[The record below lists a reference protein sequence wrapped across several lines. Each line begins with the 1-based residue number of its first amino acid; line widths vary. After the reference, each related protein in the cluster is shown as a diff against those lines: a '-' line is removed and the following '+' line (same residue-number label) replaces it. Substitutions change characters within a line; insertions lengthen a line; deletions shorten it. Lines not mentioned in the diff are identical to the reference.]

1 MKQRCVV
8 VVVML
13 LVVSAFGLT
22 LMVSA
27 TGDLDSALDVTI
39 ATTLPEQAEQ
49 EQEEE
54 EEKGDEWGNA
64 TDGTPADVALPPS
77 SSTPRPTSGDG
88 GGGGG
93 GDNTG
98 RLALVSARFRQHIDE
113 LRRAGDRLDIVF
125 LVDASS
131 SVGSANFASELRFVK
146 KLLAAD
152 FDVRL
157 NRTRVAL
164 VTFSSRRKVVRH
176 VDQISRPDPA
186 NDKCGLLQ
194 DALPAVSYSGGG
206 TYTYGALR
214 EAEAILA
221 GNPDPD
227 AGIDATPTRTVFLVT
242 DGYSNGRN
250 PVPVAA
256 RLKAAGVHIFAL
268 AIETG
273 NGDELTALVSAE
285 PYLYLLRSYDQ
296 FEELVRQALHLDY
309 RPGPSHPVTN
319 RSLCDRLCN
328 QMPSLPDAAGCCDQR
343 ASCSCGTTSGHYQ
356 CTCEPGYGGT
366 GLRGDCQPCANGTYW
381 EDGGDGGGRCRPCP
395 HSRQVTL
402 RLGATAVSECVCPH
416 GYQANEDGRCVAVTC
431 AELVAPPNGYF
442 VMEPKPCGRVLNAA
456 CGVRC
461 RPGYELS
468 GSSIRLCQENGLWS
482 GIEAKCT
489 LKMCPP
495 LIIPYYGMAVCSN
508 PDLDLYYDYTPRNKT
523 FMRNYSSAVERYTER
538 MPIDTECSFK
548 CGPGYYLKGS
558 HNRNCLPLSKWDG
571 LHTTCKQIVC
581 PALPAVPYG
590 TYEPTDC
597 ATSKS
602 AFGTN
607 CTLVCDFGFEMK
619 GGPST
624 KQCGGRRTG
633 VWSKSK
639 TPRCVDIA
647 PPFLECPGPYE
658 VLLED
663 DYPYSVVRRLQP
675 PYVYDNSGDNFTYWV
690 RPALRDGGTQL
701 PLGEHEFTYVA
712 VDAFKNKARCSF
724 RVTVIDRTPPVL
736 EGCGASVWP
745 HAPVYYVSRPDNP
758 QETLVR
764 WDEPTVFD
772 NSGTAGVTM
781 TQNVTHGYL
790 GVGLHTVLYRAVDAS
805 GNEANCT
812 VRVEVRQYSCETVP
826 EPPNGLAVCAHNG
839 THVWCE
845 LSCREDFA
853 FAHDQTADTVLLVCD
868 RARPSWNG
876 LPTDPEPECSA
887 IVRPLGVEKVLTL
900 QLEQPL
906 LGPTLCDDPDALADL
921 SEGFVS
927 AGLRDQLC
935 GEQTN
940 CTLLTRLPVCEL
952 PEAGGDEATRY
963 HVVKRRSAAQPAD
976 ELMRQRSTVK
986 LVVYKRLSQELGLW
1000 RSDGKKSD
1008 NIKRI
1013 KEELRKV
1020 SGNEKL
1026 RRRLGA
1032 LDLDLSVLRLDELVR
1047 CANGSISRK
1056 LQCVHCPRGTYHNH
1070 TLGNSCQS
1078 CPIGT
1083 YNERT
1088 GQTSCQACPVHHSTS
1103 RPNAKHAHDCKP
1115 QCPPG
1120 TVARLKPMAARRRS
1134 PGGGPPPTKYQKTL
1148 MPFCRKCEPGY
1159 YQAQYNR
1166 AQCQACPVGYG
1177 SARGSTAP
1185 TDCFPLA
1192 GPLERRGCEGE
1203 CSNHGHCQDE
1213 RDTDGVGCVCDEGYV
1228 GERCELSLNPC
1239 ASAPCL
1245 NGGTCVAVAD
1255 GTDFHCHCRPP
1266 YIGGSHCELYVDPC
1280 HETGAP
1286 TMGNESATWQQ
1297 QPCARSGG
1305 ICVEVDGTAVCE
1317 CRPGYEG
1324 TRCERH
1330 RDHCT
1335 PNPCLHGGVCVNAAD
1350 GYSCVCRAG
1359 KTGRRCHLEPCD
1371 YLPCA
1376 GRARCL
1382 NGQQENRGRGGEGGE
1397 AVDEPEQVRFRE
1409 AVAQRQQQQQQL
1421 LLTEQSDDGDDD
1433 ELPAAP
1439 TTSHQHAV
1447 GTRDYRCVCPAGWRG
1462 PNCTEVDNPCDGYAM
1477 CLHGGTCVAL
1487 KLRHVSDDNNPDDDN
1502 DDDDQERK
1510 EEMTEEAEEEAYR
1523 MVRCACQPDYT
1534 GDQCEQRVATD
1545 FLVDLS
1551 EPGTTREFV
1560 KLRLRSGSGS
1570 DGGWRAIGLCGWF
1583 ETNDSFNYG
1592 TLVSYATRSSDNTL
1606 TLTDYSGLVLYVN
1619 GQHAVTNVT
1628 LVDGEWHFVCVSW
1641 SGRHGR
1647 WQLYLDGEVRAA
1659 GGALATGTT
1668 VPTGGL
1674 LVLGQEQDVVGG
1686 AFSATEA
1693 YRGRIAYVDVWS
1705 RELTAAEVASYYR
1718 TCATTTYHGDIVRW
1732 TDLRTRGT
1740 TSGRVRYAASGFCR
1754 QCPRNLSLSHGS
1766 VTYDGSGQ
1774 QASFRCGEGYEL
1786 IGPPVAHCLRT
1797 SRWNTREQRYCKVVR
1812 CGALAAPLNGRVSFS
1827 KTSYGG
1833 VAQFGCDV
1841 GFLLDGPVTLRCT
1854 ATGTWSGPVPAC
1866 VSVIRCPALV
1876 STATPAP
1883 VRPII
1888 IYATERGVLGVP
1900 ADSYDE
1906 GVMAEVRC
1914 PEGYE
1919 LPPDAENLLTCGDGG
1934 QWDLPLPE
1942 CKPTTTTPTTTTT
1955 TTTTV
1960 VTPVSVDTSQPD
1972 GRFWKNLRDYLQYGC
1987 EHVETDGR
1995 ARSLFCFLPVPGP
2008 TDPGWPDLSGLPVL
2022 SASAPVLEA
2031 KLLALLVRANAN
2043 GGEMQVAPTP
2053 PVRPVYLLN
2062 YLLYGVAGPVDRALR
2077 YPESLEHGYRAVIC
2091 RYIDAIVQDEREQT
2105 SPGKQEKEKEEEEG
2119 SVTSV
2124 KLKVLLMK
2132 AFRPIYDQYRR
2143 WTHPLVQ
2150 PTPPAQSVGRRCP
2163 LQHLPRPPIDSRV
2176 VGVESRHPSSGS
2188 GSGIGSTPDA
2198 GWQFEQLRA
2207 SGVAV
2212 EPGTRIRY
2220 GCERGFTMRGRGT
2233 SECGRDGRW
2242 TALEGFCE
2250 GALCEDPPARPL
2262 MRIAPGSLDT
2272 HYYVDDELEYRCEPG
2287 HILQGHPIV
2296 RCQPNGRWTPIMAR
2310 CGRIS
2315 CGRPALLPTARIIGG
2330 NSFQFG
2336 DSLRV
2341 RCDAARTID
2350 ITCQASGQWTP
2361 FGEC

>member
-1 MKQRCVV
+1 MKQRCA
-8 VVVML
+8 VVVM
-13 LVVSAFGLT
+13 VVSTFGVM
-22 LMVSA
+22 LMMVAATVSA
-27 TGDLDSALDVTI
+27 TVSTSVSDLDGAQDVTL
-39 ATTLPEQAEQ
+39 ATTL
-49 EQEEE
+49 EED
-54 EEKGDEWGNA
+54 EKADDEGGDA
-64 TDGTPADVALPPS
+64 MDGRTPVDVAL
-77 SSTPRPTSGDG
+77 TARPTSGDPDG
-88 GGGGG
+88 IE
-93 GDNTG
+93 

-113 LRRAGDRLDIVF
+113 LRRAGERLDIVF

-164 VTFSSRRKVVRH
+164 VTFSSRRKVIRH

-194 DALPAVSYSGGG
+194 DVLPTVGYSGGG

-227 AGIDATPTRTVFLVT
+227 AGPGHSPTRTVFLVT

-256 RLKAAGVHIFAL
+256 RLKAAGVQIFAL

-273 NGDELTALVSAE
+273 NGDELSALVSAE

-309 RPGPSHPVTN
+309 RAGPSHPVAN
-319 RSLCDRLCN
+319 RTLCDRLC
-328 QMPSLPDAAGCCDQR
+328 DDTGCCDQR
-343 ASCSCGTTSGHYQ
+343 AVCSCGTTSGHYQ
-356 CTCEPGYGGT
+356 CTCEPGYGGS

-395 HSRQVTL
+395 HSRQITL

-468 GSSIRLCQENGLWS
+468 GSSIRLCQENGHWS
-482 GIEAKCT
+482 V
-489 LKMCPP
+489 KMCPP
-495 LIIPYYGMAVCSN
+495 LSIPYYGMAVCSN

-523 FMRNYSSAVERYTER
+523 FMRNYSSAIERYTER

-548 CGPGYYLKGS
+548 CGPGYYLQGS

-675 PYVYDNSGDNFTYWV
+675 PYAYDNSGDNFTYWV

-736 EGCGASVWP
+736 EGCD
-745 HAPVYYVSRPDNP
+745 APATYYVSQPDNP
-758 QETLVR
+758 QEQLVR
-764 WDEPTVFD
+764 WDEPSVFD
-772 NSGTAGVTM
+772 NAGTAGVTL

-790 GVGLHTVLYRAVDAS
+790 PVGRHTVLYRAVDAA

-812 VRVEVRQYSCETVP
+812 VRVEVHQYSCDVLP
-826 EPPNGLAVCAHNG
+826 EPANGLVVCAQNG

-853 FAHDQTADTVLLVCD
+853 FAHNQSADTVVLVCD
-868 RARPSWNG
+868 RARPTWGDRSSE
-876 LPTDPEPECSA
+876 LPECSA
-887 IVRPLGVEKVLTL
+887 VVRPVGVEKVLTL

-906 LGPTLCDDPDALADL
+906 DLDLPALCDDPDALADL
-921 SEGFVS
+921 SDGFAS
-927 AGLRDQLC
+927 SGLREQLC
-935 GEQTN
+935 GGQAN

-952 PEAGGDEATRY
+952 PDGRGGDEATRY
-963 HVVKRRSAAQPAD
+963 HVVKRRSAAAQPVQD
-976 ELMRQRSTVK
+976 ELQQLQQQRSTVK
-986 LVVYKRLSQELGLW
+986 VVVYKRLSQELGLW

-1013 KEELRKV
+1013 KEELRKLG
-1020 SGNEKL
+1020 GNEKL
-1026 RRRLGA
+1026 RRRLGS

-1047 CANGSISRK
+1047 CANGSIARK
-1056 LQCVHCPRGTYHNH
+1056 LQCVQCPRGTYHNH
-1070 TLGNSCQS
+1070 TLGNHCPS

-1088 GQTSCQACPVHHSTS
+1088 GQTVCQPCPPHHSTS

-1120 TVARLKPMAARRRS
+1120 TMARLKPIASARRPAPP
-1134 PGGGPPPTKYQKTL
+1134 PGGPPPPPPTKYQKTL

-1166 AQCQACPVGYG
+1166 AQCQPCPVGYG
-1177 SARGSTAP
+1177 SARGSSSA

-1192 GPLERRGCEGE
+1192 PPERPSCGDCGA
-1203 CSNHGHCQDE
+1203 HGHC
-1213 RDTDGVGCVCDEGYV
+1213 RTDDDRATDGCVCDEGYV
-1228 GERCELSLNPC
+1228 GERCELAINPC

-1245 NGGTCVAVAD
+1245 NGGTCVAVAN
-1255 GTDFHCHCRPP
+1255 GTGDFVCHCRPP
-1266 YIGGSHCELYVDPC
+1266 YAGGSHCELYVDPC
-1280 HETGAP
+1280 QVAP
-1286 TMGNESATWQQ
+1286 
-1297 QPCARSGG
+1297 QPCARAGG
-1305 ICVEVDGTAVCE
+1305 TCVEVDGAAVCE

-1335 PNPCLHGGVCVNAAD
+1335 PNPCLYGGVCVNAGD

-1359 KTGRRCHLEPCD
+1359 KMGRRCHLEPCD
-1371 YLPCA
+1371 YLPCT

-1382 NGQQENRGRGGEGGE
+1382 NGRQEIRAGV
-1397 AVDEPEQVRFRE
+1397 ADDDPEQVRFRE
-1409 AVAQRQQQQQQL
+1409 AVAQRML
-1421 LLTEQSDDGDDD
+1421 LLEEQPEDELDA
-1433 ELPAAP
+1433 ELPAQPP
-1439 TTSHQHAV
+1439 TGQHQAS
-1447 GTRDYRCVCPAGWRG
+1447 RDYRCVCPGGWRG
-1462 PNCTEVDNPCDGYAM
+1462 PNCTEVDNPCDGYGM
-1477 CLHGGTCVAL
+1477 CRNGGTCIAQY
-1487 KLRHVSDDNNPDDDN
+1487 LRYVSDYDDD
-1502 DDDDQERK
+1502 
-1510 EEMTEEAEEEAYR
+1510 AEEQEEEPGSTELSAEDGEYHG
-1523 MVRCACQPDYT
+1523 MVRRCACQPDYT
-1534 GDQCEQRVATD
+1534 GDRCEQHVATD

-1551 EPGTTREFV
+1551 EPGTAREFV
-1560 KLRLRSGSGS
+1560 QLRLRSGG
-1570 DGGWRAIGLCGWF
+1570 GGWRAIGLCGWF
-1583 ETNDSFNYG
+1583 ETSDSFNYG

-1641 SGRHGR
+1641 SGRQGR

-1659 GGALATGTT
+1659 GEALATGTT
-1668 VPTGGL
+1668 VPAGGL
-1674 LVLGQEQDVVGG
+1674 LVLGQEQDVIGG

-1705 RELTAAEVASYYR
+1705 RELTAAEVAGHYR
-1718 TCATTTYHGDIVRW
+1718 TCTTSHPTAYHGDLVRW

-1740 TSGRVRYAASGFCR
+1740 ASGRVRYAPSGFCR
-1754 QCPRNLSLSHGS
+1754 QCPRNLSLPHGA
-1766 VTYDGSGQ
+1766 VTYEGTG
-1774 QASFRCGEGYEL
+1774 QASFRCDEGYEL

-1797 SRWNTREQRYCKVVR
+1797 SRWNSREQRYCKP
-1812 CGALAAPLNGRVSFS
+1812 PLNGRVSFS

-1833 VAQFGCDV
+1833 VAQFGCDE

-1854 ATGTWSGPVPAC
+1854 ATGAWSGPVPAC
-1866 VSVIRCPALV
+1866 VSVVRCPALETISSAAGV
-1876 STATPAP
+1876 DA

-1888 IYATERGVLGVP
+1888 IYATERGVIGAP

-1934 QWDLPLPE
+1934 QWDLLPLPA
-1942 CKPTTTTPTTTTT
+1942 CSPKTTTTATAMAPL
-1955 TTTTV
+1955 
-1960 VTPVSVDTSQPD
+1960 SESDNRQPD
-1972 GRFWKNLRDYLQYGC
+1972 ARFWKNLRDYLQYGC
-1987 EHVETDGR
+1987 GTETGGR
-1995 ARSLFCFLPVPGP
+1995 SRSLFCFLPAPGP
-2008 TDPGWPDLSGLPVL
+2008 TDPGWPDLSGLA
-2022 SASAPVLEA
+2022 ASGPNLEL
-2031 KLLALLVRANAN
+2031 KLLALLVRANGNVQA
-2043 GGEMQVAPTP
+2043 EAQPI
-2053 PVRPVYLLN
+2053 RPVYLLN

-2091 RYIDAIVQDEREQT
+2091 RYIDGIVQDERDRELA
-2105 SPGKQEKEKEEEEG
+2105 SPGKEREEKEEG
-2119 SVTSV
+2119 STSV
-2124 KLKVLLMK
+2124 KLKVLLTR
-2132 AFRPIYDQYRR
+2132 ALRPVYDQYRR
-2143 WTHPLVQ
+2143 WMQ
-2150 PTPPAQSVGRRCP
+2150 PTQPMQPTAPVGRRCP

-2176 VGVESRHPSSGS
+2176 VGVESRHPAASGY
-2188 GSGIGSTPDA
+2188 GGPTPDA
-2198 GWQFEQLRA
+2198 GWQFERLRA
-2207 SGVAV
+2207 SGLSV

-2220 GCERGFTMRGRGT
+2220 GCERGFTMRGRGV

-2250 GALCEDPPARPL
+2250 GALCEDPPSRPL
-2262 MRIAPGSLDT
+2262 MRIAPASLDT

-2310 CGRIS
+2310 CGRK
-2315 CGRPALLPTARIIGG
+2315 
-2330 NSFQFG
+2330 
-2336 DSLRV
+2336 
-2341 RCDAARTID
+2341 
-2350 ITCQASGQWTP
+2350 
-2361 FGEC
+2361 